1 MMNRFGKMSIADLT
15 DILWWVLQQDNKNNV
30 MFEALQKEMQTRV
43 SAMRDTELLMFLG
56 CFTENS
62 TEFSVKLLKAV
73 LKVIDQKLT
82 KFHTKTLVGIV
93 WSFSR
98 LNLQAD
104 EQVEVRIINWI
115 FKHFEQLRV
124 S

>member
-1 MMNRFGKMSIADLT
+1 MNRFGKMSIADLT
-15 DILWWVLQQDNKNNV
+15 DILWWVLQQDNKNNI

-56 CFTENS
+56 WFTENS

>member
-1 MMNRFGKMSIADLT
+1 MNRFGKMSIADLT
-15 DILWWVLQQDNKNNV
+15 DILWWVLQQDNKNNI

-56 CFTENS
+56 WFTENS

-104 EQVEVRIINWI
+104 EQVEVRIISWI
-115 FKHFEQLRV
+115 FKYFERLRV

>member
-56 CFTENS
+56 
-62 TEFSVKLLKAV
+62 
-73 LKVIDQKLT
+73 
-82 KFHTKTLVGIV
+82 
-93 WSFSR
+93 
-98 LNLQAD
+98 
-104 EQVEVRIINWI
+104 
-115 FKHFEQLRV
+115 
-124 S
+124 